1 MRKSSSESS
10 PISFLSL
17 PYEVVLNCLSRVPR
31 THDQILSLVSKSFR
45 SIVASPD
52 LEAERIRILKNETC
66 LYVCLKLNNTNPNP
80 SWFILSQTPKQKLIP
95 LPSFPYPHPNCC
107 TVVSSGSEIYM
118 LGGFVTKGKRSRR
131 AYALDCKSHQWRR
144 LPKMRIARKDAAA
157 NVASDG
163 RIYVYGG
170 CSRVYNN
177 SVNWGE
183 IYYPTTQTWEPFPE
197 GEEGTFNK
205 EGVFECDLILDGIV
219 FHDFGLLLGGK
230 IYDNR
235 NEDSLRLCPNIC
247 RVRID
252 CQDFQATVSNGE
264 LHLFCCDDSSP
275 WGAEVGGLEGISSN
289 YLLSVASPAKERRV
303 TVWWKTYTKEC
314 KTEIWCAM
322 ILFEIPLMG
331 KLLRGVVEWSENV
344 FTFHG
349 SESDSDSNS
358 FLLHYEVMTLSHRRI
373 HFI

>member
-1 MRKSSSESS
+1 
-10 PISFLSL
+10 
-17 PYEVVLNCLSRVPR
+17 
-31 THDQILSLVSKSFR
+31 
-45 SIVASPD
+45 
-52 LEAERIRILKNETC
+52 
-66 LYVCLKLNNTNPNP
+66 
-80 SWFILSQTPKQKLIP
+80 
-95 LPSFPYPHPNCC
+95 
-107 TVVSSGSEIYM
+107 M
-118 LGGFVTKGKRSRR
+118 LGGFVAKGKRSRR

-157 NVASDG
+157 NVVSDG

-197 GEEGTFNK
+197 GGEGTFNK

-230 IYDNR
+230 IYDNT

-247 RVRID
+247 MVQID

-303 TVWWKTYTKEC
+303 TVWWKTFTKEC